1 MCSSTVVTEITMAE
15 ITYIFI
21 IHGNTKIVIV
31 TLSQVTRLIDDT
43 DETIDMTVSIQ
54 MSDVEARTELMM
66 FTRTILGV
74 EIKECRVAA

>member
-21 IHGNTKIVIV
+21 IHGNNKIVIV